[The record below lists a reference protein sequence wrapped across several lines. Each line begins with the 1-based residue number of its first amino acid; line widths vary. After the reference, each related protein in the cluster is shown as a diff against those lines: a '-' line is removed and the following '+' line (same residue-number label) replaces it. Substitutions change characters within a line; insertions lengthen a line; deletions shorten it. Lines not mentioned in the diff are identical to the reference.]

1 MRTQLATRV
10 RRRGRLR
17 AVGALVAFLALA
29 LAVVMHPA
37 VQAQGP
43 TPSPALLPT
52 VAAQAPTPDQRFAI
66 VSSGNF
72 HTCALRAN
80 GEAVCWG
87 AGPHKAEGEY
97 GPVDLGQASP
107 PDGER
112 FVAIS
117 SGGFHT
123 CGLRDD
129 GTAACWGGRPRRPNP
144 GSGPGGIRPDIA
156 AGR

>member
-29 LAVVMHPA
+29 LAVAMHPA

-52 VAAQAPTPDQRFAI
+52 VAAQAPTPDQRSAI
-66 VSSGNF
+66 VSSGDF
-72 HTCALRAN
+72 HTCVLRAN

-87 AGPHKAEGEY
+87 AGPPEAESEH
-97 GPVDLGQASP
+97 GPVDFG
-107 PDGER
+107 
-112 FVAIS
+112 
-117 SGGFHT
+117 
-123 CGLRDD
+123 
-129 GTAACWGGRPRRPNP
+129 
-144 GSGPGGIRPDIA
+144 
-156 AGR
+156 